1 MPGYSRSQAA
11 EDTRRSIVSDDNP
24 HSIACARE
32 KTPCCLSASRAKRGP
47 DLPSYLR
54 VIPDQV
60 PRRAA
65 CARLPP
71 SASAASSRK
80 PRGYPPPAKAS
91 HHARTAM
98 GRAVGSPHGWG
109 DGPMTAV
116 LTRARAEL
124 RARRASMIALT
135 LLVGIGA
142 ATVMTLA
149 AGARRTDTAYPRFAR
164 AYKAADVVAYPSF
177 GSEFAI
183 LDFNT
188 VARLPQVVATSVQ

>member
-1 MPGYSRSQAA
+1 LRRHLHENPG
-11 EDTRRSIVSDDNP
+11 
-24 HSIACARE
+24 
-32 KTPCCLSASRAKRGP
+32 
-47 DLPSYLR
+47 
-54 VIPDQV
+54 
-60 PRRAA
+60 
-65 CARLPP
+65 
-71 SASAASSRK
+71 
-80 PRGYPPPAKAS
+80 GYPPPAKAS

-149 AGARRTDTAYPRFAR
+149 AGARRTRTASTRSWSHSTSR
-164 AYKAADVVAYPSF
+164 ASGIFMSAA
-177 GSEFAI
+177 G
-183 LDFNT
+183 
-188 VARLPQVVATSVQ
+188 

>member
-1 MPGYSRSQAA
+1 
-11 EDTRRSIVSDDNP
+11 
-24 HSIACARE
+24 
-32 KTPCCLSASRAKRGP
+32 
-47 DLPSYLR
+47 
-54 VIPDQV
+54 
-60 PRRAA
+60 
-65 CARLPP
+65 
-71 SASAASSRK
+71 
-80 PRGYPPPAKAS
+80 
-91 HHARTAM
+91 
-98 GRAVGSPHGWG
+98 
-109 DGPMTAV
+109 MTAV

-164 AYKAADVVAYPSF
+164 AYKAADVVVYPSF

-188 VARLPQVVATSVQ
+188 WRLRRRLLDERGGPPTVGAVGAGGRRIVAGVAPAGRP